1 MKFFDLK
8 DYYMTNFNLLNSGK
22 WALGD
27 LDEMMFWE
35 REIYVNLLADH
46 NQKMKNTTNNSDMG
60 LYYG

>member
-22 WALGD
+22 WILAD

-46 NQKMKNTTNNSDMG
+46 NQKIKNTTNNSDMG